1 MRTFNILATWDAE
14 AKVWVATS
22 EDVPGLAT
30 EAETVDRLIEKLNA
44 IVPELLELN
53 GIVRNRQEEIPI
65 ELLTQKHIHLKASK
79 AA

>member
-1 MRTFNILATWDAE
+1 MRTFTVRAIWDAE

-30 EAETVDRLIEKLNA
+30 EADTVERLIEKLNL

-53 GIVRNRQEEIPI
+53 GVVSDHRGEIPI
-65 ELLTQKHIHLKASK
+65 ELLAQKHIQLKPNK